1 MKRLDAIP
9 FDKAR
14 KFARSLKLEG
24 QKDWGEYSKS
34 GKRPKDIP
42 ANPRRTYKKE
52 WKGWGDWLG
61 TGYIAHVYRQYCSFN
76 EARKYA
82 RTLGLKRRDD
92 WHAHNILRTK
102 RQNSKTRNDVPGDVQ
117 GVYKKEWKGWGDFL
131 GTGNIAPQKRQY
143 RPFKEARKFVHEL
156 KLESRTEWQKYYVK
170 GKIPKDIPKHPEDT
184 YKNKGWKGVGDWL
197 GSGTI
202 ANQVKAANYLPADEV
217 NRLLKKLA
225 KKYQIKNRIEW
236 EEFAKT
242 HKELLDSLKI
252 PIHIMQVYSKEK
264 VWSKMKK

>member
-34 GKRPKDIP
+34 GKRPKYIP

-61 TGYIAHVYRQYCSFN
+61 TGYIAPIYRQYCSFN

-82 RTLGLKRRDD
+82 RTLGLKRRDE
-92 WHAHNILRTK
+92 WNAHNILRTK
-102 RQNSKTRNDVPGDVQ
+102 RQNSKTRNDVPRDPRS
-117 GVYKKEWKGWGDFL
+117 VYKKEWKGWGNFL
-131 GTGNIAPQKRQY
+131 GTENIAPISKKY
-143 RPFKEARKFVHEL
+143 RSFKEARKFVHEL
-156 KLESRTEWQKYYVK
+156 KLESRQEWQKYYMK

-184 YKNKGWKGVGDWL
+184 YKNKGWKGMGDWL
-197 GSGTI
+197 GTGYI
-202 ANQVKAANYLPADEV
+202 ANRDRKYLPPIEAKIEA
-217 NRLLKKLA
+217 RKIAKKLG
-225 KKYQIKNRIEW
+225 IKTPRQW
-236 EEFAKT
+236 HDAYKAG
-242 HKELLDSLKI
+242 KI
-252 PIHIMQVYSKEK
+252 PSNLPGSLWGTYYYEREK
-264 VWSKMKK
+264 RKK